1 MANIPVTTIDQEQTF
16 FNSYFN
22 KSMQIN
28 PVQYNEIFN
37 FFRSRT
43 GSRNA
48 ALSLT
53 DMLIALT
60 YKNNLDPNRMIL
72 EFQKSTDSS
81 NYKKLM
87 ISFFN
92 SQKGPTSKLGFRS
105 SVSSNQTISRT
116 ILP

>member
-1 MANIPVTTIDQEQTF
+1 MANIPVTSVDQEQTF

-22 KSMQIN
+22 QSLQID

-43 GSRNA
+43 GSRSA

-60 YKNNLDPNRMIL
+60 YKNNLDPNRMLL
-72 EFQKSTDSS
+72 EFQKTTDSS
-81 NYKKLM
+81 SYKKLI

-92 SQKGPTSKLGFRS
+92 SQKGPTSKLGFRNTAS
-105 SVSSNQTISRT
+105 TNQTISRA